1 MVADDLESSLNA
13 GLAKILGR
21 LFEDRRINRKGGMLI
36 FSTNSAETV
45 DEFDRRD
52 CILVTRNNNGISAE
66 CLSTLP
72 ARRGIRKS
80 ESYRSGLAGGTASSS
95 GEYLELRE
103 SFSML

>member
-13 GLAKILGR
+13 GLAKTLGR

-45 DEFDRRD
+45 DEFDR
-52 CILVTRNNNGISAE
+52 RNNNGISAE